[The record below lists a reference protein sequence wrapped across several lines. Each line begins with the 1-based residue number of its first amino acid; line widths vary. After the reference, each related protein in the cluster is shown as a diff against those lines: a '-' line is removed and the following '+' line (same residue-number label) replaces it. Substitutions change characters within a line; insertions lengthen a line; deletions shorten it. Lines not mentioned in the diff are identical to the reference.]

1 MNVLDFFRDD
11 PRRLL
16 PVWLALM
23 SLILLLVMGIDK
35 RCAQRGLWRVPERRL
50 FLLAL
55 LGGAWG
61 GWLGMPLFRH
71 KTKHLA
77 FRLGFPALA
86 LLQLGLCVW
95 LYVK

>member
-1 MNVLDFFRDD
+1 MALIDFFRAD

-16 PVWLALM
+16 IAWLALW
-23 SLILLLVMGIDK
+23 SLVLLAVMGIDK
-35 RCAQRGLWRVPERRL
+35 RRARRGLWRVPEKRL

-61 GWLGMPLFRH
+61 GWLGMGLFRH
-71 KTKHLA
+71 KTRHWT